1 MSDVSPQVIV
11 IAGPNGA
18 GKTTLAPFLLRDT
31 FGLLEYVN
39 ADSIATGLSAFSP
52 ESASVKAG
60 RIMLRRLHELAD
72 RRSNFA
78 FETTLSTRSYAPWL
92 DRLRRRGYNVHLLF
106 LWLRSPDLATQRVRE
121 RVVAG
126 GHNVPEYIIR
136 RRYSKGVSN
145 FFNLYSV
152 LADSWVVY
160 DNSVSGRTPRIA
172 RGEGKTNTKVFD
184 TGLWQQF
191 KGNVK

>member
-39 ADSIATGLSAFSP
+39 ADSISAGLSAFSP
-52 ESASVKAG
+52 ESTAVEAG
-60 RIMLRRLHELAD
+60 RIMLRRLHELANH
-72 RRSNFA
+72 RSNFA
-78 FETTLSTRSYAPWL
+78 FETTLSTRSFAPWL
-92 DRLRRRGYNVHLLF
+92 DRLRQRGYNFHLLF
-106 LWLRSPDLATQRVRE
+106 LWLRSPDLAARRVRE

-126 GHNVPEYIIR
+126 GHDVPEYIVR

-145 FFNLYSV
+145 FFSLYSV

-172 RGEGKTNTKVFD
+172 RGGGKTTTKVFD
-184 TGLWQQF
+184 PALWRQF
-191 KGNVK
+191 KRAVK